1 MSVQTTHMKG
11 YETDYVGTRMSGVEG
26 VSARYYIQSP
36 ATLLKTD
43 PGGMFKVGRWIE
55 EEEAV

>member
-1 MSVQTTHMKG
+1 MKG